1 MIVTLVRDCHLALI
15 RKSFGASAIRTHD
28 AAMFTLAHLS
38 DLHLSAWPRP
48 LDLLGKRGL
57 GFINW
62 HRGRKHIF
70 RGEVLEEITH
80 DLKSLGVD
88 HTAVTGDLVNF
99 SVRAEYVRARAW
111 LETLGAPAAVT
122 VIPGNHDIYVPQ
134 AKSWPAE
141 YWGDYMRGD
150 DGAAPGKFP
159 FLRRRGPI
167 VLIALSSALPTAAFS
182 ATGQL
187 GEPQLSRLA
196 KALEQN
202 RELYRVVLVH
212 HPPMSPPSRY
222 MRRLTD
228 AAQFCQVVADKG
240 AELILHGHDHCFS
253 LIWLDGSGKSIPAVG
268 VPSGS
273 ALVQHGH
280 EDAAGYHL
288 FHIDG
293 EPGAWR
299 CEMIAR
305 QRGTDGVVRELNRRK
320 LS

>member
-1 MIVTLVRDCHLALI
+1 MCI
-15 RKSFGASAIRTHD
+15 FQ
-28 AAMFTLAHLS
+28 
-38 DLHLSAWPRP
+38 
-48 LDLLGKRGL
+48 
-57 GFINW
+57 
-62 HRGRKHIF
+62 RGRGPSIF
-70 RGEVLEEITH
+70 SANAGSALSIGTADGNIFSAAKCSEEITH

-111 LETLGAPAAVT
+111 LETLGPPAAVT

-134 AKSWPAE
+134 AQSWPAE

-167 VLIALSSALPTAAFS
+167 VLIALSSALPTAPFS

-187 GEPQLSRLA
+187 GGPQLSRLA
-196 KALEQN
+196 EALEQN

-212 HPPMSPPSRY
+212 HPPVSPPSRY

-228 AAQFCQVVADKG
+228 AAEFCQVAGGKRRRTHS
-240 AELILHGHDHCFS
+240 ARPRS
-253 LIWLDGSGKSIPAVG
+253 LFLAHLARWSGKSIPAVG
-268 VPSGS
+268 APSGS
-273 ALVQHGH
+273 ARAPHGH
-280 EDAAGYHL
+280 EDAAGYNL